1 MNWGHKITIV
11 FIGFAALIGTMV
23 YKCTQQQYDLV
34 SEDYYNQELKYQDKI
49 DGSKQAATISPVT
62 ISQTTSDVIIK
73 MPGELKGETVEGE
86 VWLYC
91 ASKAAD
97 DVKLPLNV
105 GYDGMMHINK
115 NKMAASNYIA
125 KITWSSDNKNYY
137 KELPLIVSR

>member
-11 FIGFAALIGTMV
+11 FVAFAVLIGTMV

-49 DGSKQAATISPVT
+49 DGSKLAATISPVT
-62 ISQTTSDVIIK
+62 IAHTESDVIIK
-73 MPGELKGETVEGE
+73 MPGELKGEAVEGE

-91 ASKAAD
+91 ASKASN

-115 NKMAASNYIA
+115 NKIAGSSYTA
-125 KITWSSDNKNYY
+125 KITWSSDNKKYY